1 MLDFNPS
8 QTQLMIQGFLRQF
21 ALSTMRPAAI
31 EADRKEH
38 DKPWDV
44 INQVNALLSS
54 PMASGLMRHNPQA
67 KEEKDAAAGAGVSG
81 GMGGSGSKG
90 ISGVLYGE
98 ELAYGAAALVLS
110 FPGPGL
116 AGAAIAAAGTDA
128 QREKWLKRY
137 ADGTVRFGAMAVTE
151 PGCGSDVAG
160 IRTTAVKTPDGKHW
174 VLNGT
179 KIFCTNGASADIT
192 VVWAT
197 IDPSKGREGIRSF
210 VVEKDTPGFKV
221 GHLEKKLGIRSS
233 ETAELILED
242 CKIPVENMIGD
253 EADLKTKGF
262 KGVMA
267 TFDATR
273 PGVAAMA
280 VGIARA
286 ALEYLEERLR
296 EEGWEGPGYG
306 RSRANL
312 TALDDAFL
320 EMESQI
326 EAARLLARRAAFLL
340 DKKQSNALE
349 ASMAKA
355 KAGRVVVDVCAKVV
369 ELLGPEGLTRKHP
382 AEMWLRDS
390 KVYDI
395 FEGTGQINRL
405 VIARRVLG
413 YSREELP

>member
-1 MLDFNPS
+1 MIDFNPS

-21 ALSTMRPAAI
+21 ALNTMRPAAI
-31 EADRKEH
+31 EADKREH
-38 DKPWDV
+38 EKPWDV
-44 INQVNALLSS
+44 IKQVNALLSS
-54 PMASGLMRHNPQA
+54 PMAAGLSRHRDDPKGES
-67 KEEKDAAAGAGVSG
+67 KEGGAGIG
-81 GMGGSGSKG
+81 GGGSKG
-90 ISGVLYGE
+90 VAGVLFGE
-98 ELAYGAAALVLS
+98 ELAYGAASLVLS

-116 AGAAIAAAGTDA
+116 AGAAIAAAGTPA

-137 ADGTVRFGAMAVTE
+137 ADGEVRFGAMAVTE

-160 IRTTAVKTPDGKHW
+160 IRTTAVRDGKHW

-197 IDPSKGREGIRSF
+197 IDPSKGRDGIRSF

-233 ETAELILED
+233 ETAELILDD
-242 CKIPVENMIGD
+242 CRIPLENMIGD
-253 EADLKTKGF
+253 EEDLKTKGF

-286 ALEYLEERLR
+286 ALEYLEDRLR

-306 RSRANL
+306 RSRANVS
-312 TALDDAFL
+312 AIDDAFQ

-326 EAARLLARRAAFLL
+326 EAARLLARRAAFML
-340 DKKQSNALE
+340 DQKKPNALE

-395 FEGTGQINRL
+395 FEGTGQVNRL

-413 YSREELP
+413 YTREELP